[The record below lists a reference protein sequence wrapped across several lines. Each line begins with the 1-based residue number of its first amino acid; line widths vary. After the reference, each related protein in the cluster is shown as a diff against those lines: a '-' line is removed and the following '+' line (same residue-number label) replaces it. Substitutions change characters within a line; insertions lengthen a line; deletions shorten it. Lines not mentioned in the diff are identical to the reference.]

1 MTIHSGQELRE
12 AYQHR
17 TWEYYRPV
25 LAALVEF
32 LPPGVILDVGA
43 GIGLFVECCARLG
56 LSCVGLEGALE
67 GVAMAQARGIRLVAG
82 RLEFGLPF
90 RDASFAAVVCNQV
103 IEHLHDATADLVLR
117 ESHRVLA
124 PGGVLMIQ
132 SPSPYDP
139 DQRREPGH
147 INLYTPSRLRH
158 AVEVHGFHV
167 LVARDVATA
176 PLGHGRFRDLLFNGL
191 LRATHW
197 DALSASANVVARRV
211 P

>member
-43 GIGLFVECCARLG
+43 GTGLFVECCARLG

-82 RLEFGLPF
+82 RLELGLPF
-90 RDASFAAVVCNQV
+90 RDASFAAIVCNQV

-117 ESHRVLA
+117 ESHRVLV

-132 SPSPYDP
+132 SPSPHDP
-139 DQRREPGH
+139 EQRREPGH
-147 INLYTPSRLRH
+147 INLYTPSRVG
-158 AVEVHGFHV
+158 A
-167 LVARDVATA
+167 A
-176 PLGHGRFRDLLFNGL
+176 
-191 LRATHW
+191 
-197 DALSASANVVARRV
+197 ARRRIQRGGPRVV
-211 P
+211 PVPSGAHDRHRPFPRRDYCGGGAATVKDGVIAVPELARSR